1 MRISP
6 LKWERVAS
14 SSTLRRGAALAPKG
28 RPESPAPAQTPTSPS
43 SSKNSSNGNAS
54 TNSMIEAAAT
64 PLQCKRRECGR
75 GGVVRCT
82 YITRGAPLTTRLRN
96 LPKSEEA
103 REFNHVQ
110 SNLPPESRSSPPAN
124 ILPRKTSS
132 NSNSHAHRNLK
143 EHLQSSQSVFLLLTK
158 KKKGLPRFRLPYL
171 ISLCTSPSPP
181 TRPF

>member
-110 SNLPPESRSSPPAN
+110 SNLPPESSPPLQPASSLGKQVRSRRTTTRSAAHVKG
-124 ILPRKTSS
+124 IFALHQPRICRAARESS
-132 NSNSHAHRNLK
+132 C
-143 EHLQSSQSVFLLLTK
+143 SSRMR
-158 KKKGLPRFRLPYL
+158 GEG
-171 ISLCTSPSPP
+171 PP
-181 TRPF
+181 GPP